1 MAHALRQRRA
11 GLLALFDS
19 VGALNLEGT
28 TAHTIALRRQPG
40 AAGVTVPIAQLTAF
54 LRSARLVGG
63 GAMELD
69 EWMLRPLTE
78 VEFLELLMH
87 VRSGAGDEEAAMRQS
102 LQVLN
107 ARGYDHLTFEHF
119 EALLQHVAAHTLSR
133 PHADAFQVQG
143 ALGETV
149 SLDNKTSALLDYL
162 EVPFETFESEMLGR
176 DQLSARPGSQSQGS
190 RVGSPVH
197 KQESRLGTSQSGS
210 IGMGATMSRLGTP
223 GGSVI
228 DLQRSVKQTSGSGAL
243 GRALDLHL
251 RAQSSLNA
259 RSARMQTSFIV
270 SRPATRSSSRRPG
283 TAESSDSIEYWNMI
297 MADSVKFR
305 NPKGLHPTVAQGRG
319 ASVPA
324 ETGPSGKRA
333 RATGYGQRGVA
344 RQWLQE
350 AIRIINPGDP
360 NWCLTQES
368 VLRFLKMMKV
378 TPESCDILK
387 PGVLADMF
395 AETDLEKNGVGSPLF
410 LMQRFCS
417 FILYPWV
424 MSANSS
430 CLCSLAG

>member
-19 VGALNLEGT
+19 VGALDLEGT
-28 TAHTIALRRQPG
+28 TVHTIALRRQPG
-40 AAGVTVPIAQLTAF
+40 GATVPIAQLTAF

-119 EALLQHVAAHTLSR
+119 EALLQHIAAHTLSR
-133 PHADAFQVQG
+133 PHADAFQAQG

-149 SLDNKTSALLDYL
+149 SVDNKTSALLDYL
-162 EVPFETFESEMLGR
+162 EVPFETFETLGR

-210 IGMGATMSRLGTP
+210 VGATMSRLGTP

-243 GRALDLHL
+243 GRALDLRL

-270 SRPATRSSSRRPG
+270 SRPATRSSSSRPG

-305 NPKGLHPTVAQGRG
+305 DPKGLHATVARGRN

-395 AETDLEKNGVGSPLF
+395 AETDLEKNGVGSL
-410 LMQRFCS
+410 LLLIQRFCF
-417 FILYPWV
+417 FILYP
-424 MSANSS
+424 
-430 CLCSLAG
+430 